1 MKRLVVKSKAGS
13 LYYNDTQKGV
23 KLEPHEIESHQRRL
37 LLKRLHEYEDTSLTL
52 QEIRE
57 LKERDTAKAPEEH
70 DGHWYKILEEID
82 ETIERYGENPYIDG
96 KVTDICYG
104 LNIAKDIIRKH
115 MNDGWI
121 SVEERLPEISRTPE
135 EDDECPEFNVTI
147 RGAEEATTL
156 KYSPADD
163 TWFDD
168 NGYVYDVIAW
178 RPLPEPYRP
187 ERSGE

>member
-1 MKRLVVKSKAGS
+1 MENGDFNVAAA
-13 LYYNDTQKGV
+13 
-23 KLEPHEIESHQRRL
+23 HE
-37 LLKRLHEYEDTSLTL
+37 
-52 QEIRE
+52 
-57 LKERDTAKAPEEH
+57 
-70 DGHWYKILEEID
+70 
-82 ETIERYGENPYIDG
+82 
-96 KVTDICYG
+96 
-104 LNIAKDIIRKH
+104 KDMNIIRKH

-121 SVEERLPEISRTPE
+121 PVEERLPEISRTPE

-147 RGAEEATTL
+147 RRAEEATTL